1 MEYVSMIR
9 ALGTEQQAADKLKVA
24 RSTVWRLLRG
34 AVPSYQ
40 TMQKLNAL
48 QDDAPKVQAQ
58 RRKARR

>member
-34 AVPSYQ
+34 AAPSFE
-40 TMQKLNAL
+40 TMQKLLAL
-48 QDDAPKVQAQ
+48 QDAEVAR
-58 RRKARR
+58 RRKKREAKS